1 MPPEERSKT
10 PPEERS
16 KTTLRRRAEAER
28 DAELD
33 QVLRELGNDVL
44 QQEIPDRLLRLL
56 RAAAEAARDA
66 KLGDEAERPRER
78 PDAKS
83 VSTRGK

>member
-1 MPPEERSKT
+1 MRSST
-10 PPEERS
+10 R
-16 KTTLRRRAEAER
+16 
-28 DAELD
+28 
-33 QVLRELGNDVL
+33 VLRELGNDVL

-56 RAAAEAARDA
+56 RAAAERSEGSEEA

-78 PDAKS
+78 PDAKP

>member
-1 MPPEERSKT
+1 M

-56 RAAAEAARDA
+56 RAAAEAAEAAREA

-78 PDAKS
+78 PDAKP